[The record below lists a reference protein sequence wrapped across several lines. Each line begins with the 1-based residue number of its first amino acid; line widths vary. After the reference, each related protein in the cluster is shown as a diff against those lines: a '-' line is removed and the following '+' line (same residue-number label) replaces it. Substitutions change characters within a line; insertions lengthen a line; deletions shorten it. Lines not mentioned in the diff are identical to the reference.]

1 MYKNQISFFTHH
13 IGMIIG
19 RDSPTQLCSIFS
31 SLNNTKSFDLHY
43 INQYYPPFHLVIVI
57 YRTPITP
64 FNSLKFL
71 SSGSPSSLPPILS
84 SFLMSHN
91 LSIQHWTL
99 IHRNLS
105 SQGSCPPHHL
115 SHSFPQSHP
124 ALSLGTVLHQKSLYQ
139 ASHIT
144 IIKEVFNQMYR
155 IIEIMV

>member
-31 SLNNTKSFDLHY
+31 SLNNPKSFDLHY

-99 IHRNLS
+99 IHRNLP
-105 SQGSCPPHHL
+105 SQGSCPPRHSATL
-115 SHSFPQSHP
+115 SHSHTLRYHQALCYIRNLYIKHLIS
-124 ALSLGTVLHQKSLYQ
+124 LSLKKCSIRCIGLLK
-139 ASHIT
+139 
-144 IIKEVFNQMYR
+144 
-155 IIEIMV
+155 